1 MEKSQGLKVKIQQ
14 FGSFLSGMIMPN
26 IGAFIAWGIIT
37 AFFIPTGWF
46 PNEALSSMV
55 DPTIKYLLPILIGYT
70 GGTLVY
76 DKRGGV
82 VAAMV
87 TMGVIVGTD
96 IPMFLGAMI
105 VAPLAAWLMKKFDDA
120 VDGKIPAG
128 FEMLVNNFSAG
139 ILGALLAILAFWA
152 IGPAVEVLN
161 RSLATGVA
169 FLINHS
175 LLPLVSLFVEP
186 AKVLFLNNAI
196 NHGVLGPIA
205 IEQASEIGKSILFLV
220 EANPGQV

>member
-37 AFFIPTGWF
+37 AFFIPTGRF

-87 TMGVIVGTD
+87 TMGGHRWNGHPDVSWRNDCCTTSR
-96 IPMFLGAMI
+96 
-105 VAPLAAWLMKKFDDA
+105 
-120 VDGKIPAG
+120 
-128 FEMLVNNFSAG
+128 LVN
-139 ILGALLAILAFWA
+139 
-152 IGPAVEVLN
+152 E
-161 RSLATGVA
+161 
-169 FLINHS
+169 
-175 LLPLVSLFVEP
+175 
-186 AKVLFLNNAI
+186 
-196 NHGVLGPIA
+196 
-205 IEQASEIGKSILFLV
+205 EI
-220 EANPGQV
+220 

>member
-105 VAPLAAWLMKKFDDA
+105 VAPVKSGVISDA
-120 VDGKIPAG
+120 Y
-128 FEMLVNNFSAG
+128 
-139 ILGALLAILAFWA
+139 
-152 IGPAVEVLN
+152 VL
-161 RSLATGVA
+161 RSS
-169 FLINHS
+169 F
-175 LLPLVSLFVEP
+175 
-186 AKVLFLNNAI
+186 
-196 NHGVLGPIA
+196 
-205 IEQASEIGKSILFLV
+205 
-220 EANPGQV
+220 